1 MFGVPQGSIVG
12 PLLSNI
18 YLADLFLIMHDI
30 DIANY
35 ADDNTLYVTVDNI
48 DEVIA
53 FLENAS
59 NTFCKWFSDNIFKL
73 TSINATY

>member
-1 MFGVPQGSIVG
+1 
-12 PLLSNI
+12 
-18 YLADLFLIMHDI
+18 MHDI

-35 ADDNTLYVTVDNI
+35 AEDNTLYVTVDNI

-53 FLENAS
+53 FLENAPS
-59 NTFCKWFSDNIFKL
+59 TFCKWFSDNIFKL